1 MILYLI
7 PYENASMLATR
18 QVSLYESLLK
28 NSWQRI
34 CQQLNLQ
41 AHSLITAQVYQELL
55 DCYAQPHRAY
65 HSVQHLAECIGLFE
79 QVGHLAA
86 QPAKLEIALWFHDA
100 IYQTQTLPDQP
111 NHSQSDNE
119 QPSNQRR
126 SNEQRS
132 ADWAAQFLNECG
144 ANLVM
149 IEQVMGLIMATQS
162 HQASNADQ
170 QLMVDI
176 DLAILGSTPARFA
189 QYQQQIRKEYDF
201 VEPALFAIKRR
212 EVLIGFYQRP
222 RIYQTAYFY
231 AHYEQP
237 ARQNLQ
243 DALHDL

>member
-1 MILYLI
+1 
-7 PYENASMLATR
+7 MLATH
-18 QVSLYESLLK
+18 QASLYESLLK

-41 AHSLITAQVYQELL
+41 GHSVITAQVYQELL
-55 DCYAQPHRAY
+55 DCYGQPHRAY
-65 HSVQHLAECIGLFE
+65 HSVQHLVECIDLFE
-79 QVGHLAA
+79 QVSHLAA
-86 QPAKLEIALWFHDA
+86 QPAQLELALWFHDA
-100 IYQTQTLPDQP
+100 VYQTQPQPLPDQP
-111 NHSQSDNE
+111 HHAQN
-119 QPSNQRR
+119 

-132 ADWAAQFLNECG
+132 ADWAAQFLHRCG
-144 ANLVM
+144 ANPAM

-176 DLAILGSTPARFA
+176 DLAILGSTPTRFA
-189 QYQQQIRKEYDF
+189 QYQQQICKEYDF
-201 VEPALFAIKRR
+201 VAPALFAIKRR

-243 DALHDL
+243 DALHGL